1 MVSSAETV
9 PAVSVTVVVPVWNRR
24 DLLEALLGT
33 LRHQTQPP
41 AEVIVVDSGSA
52 DGAPEVAERWGA
64 RVIRLGRN
72 AGFSRAA
79 NTGLAE
85 VRTEWTALVNSD
97 VELAPDWIAR
107 LSAAAQGDAWFATG
121 KALKAR
127 DPKTIDGLFDV
138 VARSGCAWRVGHG
151 QRDANYHV
159 PGQTVAVSSA
169 TAALFRTELFARTGP
184 FDERFESYLEDVD
197 LGFRCAALG
206 LRGVYV
212 PEAVCRHHGGAS
224 KGRWSP
230 YVVRHIARNQVW
242 LVAKYYSPELLRREL
257 WRILVGQGLWGLVA
271 LRHGQVLAWLNGK
284 FEGLRSARSMRGK
297 ADVAAFLE
305 EGERQIRRLQGTRPD
320 AYWAWYFRLTGAGG
334 EK

>member
-1 MVSSAETV
+1 M
-9 PAVSVTVVVPVWNRR
+9 VPVWNRR
-24 DLLEALLGT
+24 DLLEALLRT
-33 LRHQTQPP
+33 IRQQTQAP
-41 AEVIVVDSGSA
+41 AEVIVVDSGSG

-64 RVIRLGRN
+64 RVMRLGRN
-72 AGFSRAA
+72 AGFSRAV
-79 NTGLAE
+79 NTGIAE

-97 VELAPDWIAR
+97 VELAPDWLER
-107 LSAAAQGDAWFATG
+107 LTAAAAPRDVWFATG

-127 DPKTIDGLFDV
+127 DPKVIDGLFDL

-151 QRDANYHV
+151 QRDARFPV
-159 PGQTVAVSSA
+159 PAQPVALSSA
-169 TAALFRTELFARTGP
+169 TAALFRTELFERAGG

-230 YVVRHIARNQVW
+230 YVVRRMARNQVW
-242 LVAKYYSPELLRREL
+242 LVSKYYSPELLRRHF
-257 WRILVGQGLWGLVA
+257 WRILAGQGLWGLVA
-271 LRHGQVLAWLNGK
+271 LRHGQLLAWLSGK
-284 FEGLRSARSMRGK
+284 FEGLREAGGMRGQ
-297 ADVAAFLE
+297 ADIEAFLDDS
-305 EGERQIRRLQGTRPD
+305 ERQLRRLQGSRPD
-320 AYWAWYFRLTGAGG
+320 AYWAWYFRLTGGGG

>member
-1 MVSSAETV
+1 MTG
-9 PAVSVTVVVPVWNRR
+9 VTVVVPVWNRR
-24 DLLEALLGT
+24 DLLDALLGT
-33 LRHQTQPP
+33 LRRQTRP
-41 AEVIVVDSGSA
+41 ADEVIVVDSGSA

-72 AGFSRAA
+72 AGFTRAV
-79 NTGLAE
+79 NTGLGE

-97 VELAPDWIAR
+97 VELAPDWIER
-107 LSAAAQGDAWFATG
+107 LGAAAQGGAWFATG

-127 DPKTIDGLFDV
+127 DPKAIDGLFDV

-151 QRDANYHV
+151 RLDAEFPV
-159 PGQTVAVSSA
+159 PGQPVALANA
-169 TAALFRTELFARTGP
+169 TATLFRTELFARAGK

-257 WRILVGQGLWGLVA
+257 WRIVAGQGLWGLVA
-271 LRHGQVLAWLNGK
+271 LRHGQVLAWLHGK
-284 FEGLRSARSMRGK
+284 LEGLREAGSLRGQ

-305 EGERQIRRLQGTRPD
+305 EGERQIRRLQGARPD
-320 AYWAWYFRLTGAGG
+320 PYWTWYFRLTGGPG